1 MAAPTAYSL
10 IATDLDGTLLR
21 GDDTLSDRSRAVL
34 ARVAEA
40 GARHLVVTGR
50 PAPRVRPLLDELGGA
65 GLAVCGQG
73 AQLYDAAADRLLW
86 SVTLDRE
93 LAETALGKIEAEVGL
108 LYAAVDQDGVDGL
121 TLIEP
126 GYVMPHPTLPAV
138 RVHRRDD
145 LWTEP
150 ISKVLLRHPSLS
162 DDELASAARGVVG
175 SLATVTMSGPGTVE
189 LQPCGVTKATG
200 LALAAAHLGLTPAAT
215 IAFGDMPN
223 DIPMFDWAAR
233 GVAMANAHPELK
245 AVADEV
251 TLSNEDD
258 GIAVVLERLFSSRTD
273 RSRESGEPR
282 GPRQPSESPRP
293 HQPHQLRQS
302 YQPYRPNQ
310 PHQSYQ

>member
-1 MAAPTAYSL
+1 MSRSIRILRIMAAPTAYSL

-21 GDDTLSDRSRAVL
+21 GDDTLSERSRAAL
-34 ARVAEA
+34 ARATAE

-50 PAPRVRPLLDELGGA
+50 PAPRVRPLLDELGSQ

-73 AQLYDAAADRLLW
+73 AQLYDAGADRLLW
-86 SVTLDRE
+86 SVALDRE
-93 LAETALGKIEAEVGL
+93 LAETALGKIEAEVGQV
-108 LYAAVDQDGVDGL
+108 YAAVDQDGVDGL

-138 RVHRRDD
+138 RVQRRDD
-145 LWTEP
+145 LWAEP

-162 DDELASAARGVVG
+162 DDELAMTARAVAG

-200 LALAAAHLGLTPAAT
+200 LALAARRLGLTSSAT

-245 AVADEV
+245 AMADEV
-251 TLSNEDD
+251 TLSNEED
-258 GIAVVLERLFSSRTD
+258 GIAVVLERLF
-273 RSRESGEPR
+273 G
-282 GPRQPSESPRP
+282 
-293 HQPHQLRQS
+293 
-302 YQPYRPNQ
+302 
-310 PHQSYQ
+310 

>member
-1 MAAPTAYSL
+1 MNPRTAYAL

-21 GDDTLSDRSRAVL
+21 GDDTLSDRSRAAL
-34 ARVAEA
+34 ARAVAG

-50 PAPRVRPLLDELGGA
+50 PAPRVRPLLEDLGSE

-73 AQLYDAAADRLLW
+73 AQLYDAGADRLLW

-93 LAETALGKIEAEVGL
+93 LAETALGKIEAEVGQV
-108 LYAAVDQDGVDGL
+108 YAAVDQDGVDGL

-126 GYVMPHPTLPAV
+126 GYLMPHPTLPAV
-138 RVHRRDD
+138 RVLLRDD
-145 LWTEP
+145 LWGEP

-162 DDELASAARGVVG
+162 DDELAAAARGAVG

-200 LALAAAHLGLTPAAT
+200 LALAARHLGLGPDDT

-223 DIPMFDWAAR
+223 DIPMFDWAAH

-251 TLSNEDD
+251 TLSNEED
-258 GIAVVLERLFSSRTD
+258 GIAVVLERLFPGAGAD
-273 RSRESGEPR
+273 EVP
-282 GPRQPSESPRP
+282 GPRSGSVPAPDRRSASPARP
-293 HQPHQLRQS
+293 GGR
-302 YQPYRPNQ
+302 
-310 PHQSYQ
+310 

>member
-21 GDDTLSDRSRAVL
+21 GDDTLSDRSLAAL
-34 ARVAEA
+34 ARVAQA
-40 GARHLVVTGR
+40 GAEHLVVTGR
-50 PAPRVRPLLDELGGA
+50 PAPRVRPLLDDLGST

-73 AQLYDAAADRLLW
+73 AQVYDAGADRLLW

-93 LAETALGKIEAEVGL
+93 LAETALGKIEAEVGEV
-108 LYAAVDQDGVDGL
+108 YAAVDQDGVDGL

-126 GYVMPHPTLPAV
+126 GYLMPHPTLPAV
-138 RVHRRDD
+138 RVERRGD
-145 LWTEP
+145 LWDRP
-150 ISKVLLRHPSLS
+150 ISKVLLRHPHLT
-162 DDELASAARGVVG
+162 DDALAAAARSVVG

-200 LALAAAHLGLTPAAT
+200 LALAAEHLGLSPERAL
-215 IAFGDMPN
+215 AFGDMPN

-251 TLSNEDD
+251 TTSNEDD
-258 GIAVVLERLFSSRTD
+258 GVAVVLERLFGGPAGLGRQRVSRD
-273 RSRESGEPR
+273 APVRVSGHAS
-282 GPRQPSESPRP
+282 G
-293 HQPHQLRQS
+293 HG
-302 YQPYRPNQ
+302 
-310 PHQSYQ
+310 

>member
-34 ARVAEA
+34 ARVAGA
-40 GARHLVVTGR
+40 GAQHLVVTGR
-50 PAPRVRPLLDELGGA
+50 PAPRVRPLLEDLGST

-73 AQLYDAAADRLLW
+73 AQLYDAGADELLW

-126 GYVMPHPTLPAV
+126 GYLMPHPTLPAV

-150 ISKVLLRHPSLS
+150 ISKVLLRHPTLS
-162 DDELASAARGVVG
+162 DDELASAARTVVG

-200 LALAAAHLGLTPAAT
+200 LALAAAHMGLEASAT

-258 GIAVVLERLFSSRTD
+258 GIAVVLERLFSGPPARQ
-273 RSRESGEPR
+273 RAPLPR
-282 GPRQPSESPRP
+282 
-293 HQPHQLRQS
+293 
-302 YQPYRPNQ
+302 
-310 PHQSYQ
+310 

>member
-1 MAAPTAYSL
+1 MVLPTAYAARTAAYSL

-21 GDDTLSDRSRAVL
+21 GDDTVSDRSRAAL
-34 ARVAEA
+34 ARVAAA

-50 PAPRVRPLLDELGGA
+50 PAPRVRPLLEDLGGT

-73 AQLYDAAADRLLW
+73 AQLYDVGADRLLW

-93 LAETALGKIEAEVGL
+93 LAETALGKIEAEVGQV
-108 LYAAVDQDGVDGL
+108 YAAVDQDGTDGL

-126 GYVMPHPTLPAV
+126 GYRMPHPTLPAV
-138 RVHRRDD
+138 RVGRRRD
-145 LWTEP
+145 LWGEP
-150 ISKVLLRHPSLS
+150 ISKVLLRHPTLS
-162 DDELASAARGVVG
+162 DDELAGVARAVVG

-189 LQPCGVTKATG
+189 LQPCGITKATG
-200 LALAAAHLGLTPAAT
+200 LALAAEHLGLRREDTL
-215 IAFGDMPN
+215 AFGDMPN

-258 GIAVVLERLFSSRTD
+258 GIAAVLERLY
-273 RSRESGEPR
+273 GETGCVAQYAPKTLSME
-282 GPRQPSESPRP
+282 P
-293 HQPHQLRQS
+293 
-302 YQPYRPNQ
+302 
-310 PHQSYQ
+310 